1 MSEKT
6 LILQNQRHKIFFRQ
20 ERIKARSQRKE
31 SCLNEVKNLS
41 KERVPLKDLV
51 PPRLGPAVFHNP
63 LISSTGIPVDLAIC
77 SAGIPSRFMFA
88 AASFKPSARPF
99 SIPSAIPD

>member
-41 KERVPLKDLV
+41 KERVPLNHQ
-51 PPRLGPAVFHNP
+51 PN
-63 LISSTGIPVDLAIC
+63 
-77 SAGIPSRFMFA
+77 FA
-88 AASFKPSARPF
+88 AIVRIVLWQRQDSCLPACFHPL
-99 SIPSAIPD
+99 